1 MNIESFKN
9 SVGGGVRTALFR
21 VGGRIGGSGS
31 DELLTFL
38 VTASSLPQSS
48 LQTISAP
55 FRGRDVKLPGSRVFG
70 EEWSITI
77 LSDNDM
83 SLRSKFERWVED
95 LNGAE
100 TNIARRDIDLSNTTD
115 FPNWSIDQLDR
126 NGDPVKSYTMFYCF
140 PTAVSAIQNTAGD
153 EGLAS
158 FDVSLAYSYFTT
170 SDVNIGYG
178 LPGTRT
184 EAR

>member
-1 MNIESFKN
+1 M
-9 SVGGGVRTALFR
+9 
-21 VGGRIGGSGS
+21 
-31 DELLTFL
+31 
-38 VTASSLPQSS
+38 
-48 LQTISAP
+48 
-55 FRGRDVKLPGSRVFG
+55 KLPGSRVFG

-126 NGDPVKSYTMFYCF
+126 NGDPVKSYDLFY
-140 PTAVSAIQNTAGD
+140 VSRPLYLQFKTLSGD

-158 FDVSLAYSYFTT
+158 F
-170 SDVNIGYG
+170 
-178 LPGTRT
+178 
-184 EAR
+184 